1 MPETMTQTAPVVVDQ
16 SETKLTVSA
25 LKAIRQ
31 ADGFPTLQQLVDAV
45 IADGVEFANKGVA
58 ANHLTKLIESGAL
71 DEALRSAAA
80 GRPTVKRKPLH
91 DKHGHVKSEDR
102 LGRKGHRE
110 LRHGVIL
117 RNGTGFRV
125 CGRTTKDLSEEQKE
139 ILYRMRKQGAS
150 WGKISNDPKLKL
162 EYNHGM
168 TARNIFLAVQR
179 AKAR

>member
-16 SETKLTVSA
+16 SDTKLTLSA
-25 LKAIRQ
+25 IKAIKQ
-31 ADGFPTLQQLVDAV
+31 SEGFPTLQSLVDAV

-58 ANHLTKLIESGAL
+58 ANHLTKLIESGSL
-71 DEALRSAAA
+71 DEALRTAAN
-80 GRPTVKRKPLH
+80 GRPVVKRKPLH
-91 DKHGHVKSEDR
+91 NSRGQVRTEDK

-110 LRHGVIL
+110 LRHGLIL

-125 CGRTTKDLSEEQKE
+125 CGKTTKDLSETEMDAIYK
-139 ILYRMRKQGAS
+139 MRKQGAS
-150 WGKISNDPKLKL
+150 WGEISKERKL